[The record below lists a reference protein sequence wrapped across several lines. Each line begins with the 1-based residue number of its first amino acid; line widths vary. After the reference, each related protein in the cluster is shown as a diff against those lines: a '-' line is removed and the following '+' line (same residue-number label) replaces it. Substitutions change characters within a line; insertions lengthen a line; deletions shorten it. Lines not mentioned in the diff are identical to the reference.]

1 MGTIG
6 IVPLPVQPEF
16 VTLAEAR
23 AHLKVD
29 HDYEN
34 ELIINIVKAAIV
46 SAENYTGLSI
56 FNNAVV
62 IGRAGFDTQVR
73 LPRGPVIDRA
83 VTVTYN
89 NETEYVPLA
98 DRYMYFEDFEGPFM
112 KLIDSDFTIEL
123 PQRPDAVRFAYST
136 GMDYST
142 LPLPIRQA
150 VLLMLADM
158 YEFRTDRTE
167 IINRSSM
174 ALMRPY
180 RVW

>member
-1 MGTIG
+1 MATIG
-6 IVPLPVQPEF
+6 IVPLSVQPEF

-34 ELIINIVKAAIV
+34 ELIKNIVRAAIV

-62 IGRAGFDTQVR
+62 IGRAAFDTEVR
-73 LPRGPVIDRA
+73 LVRGPVIDRE
-83 VTVTYN
+83 VTVSYRDG
-89 NETEYVPLA
+89 EALVPLP
-98 DRYMYFEDFEGPFM
+98 DKYVYFEDFEGPFM
-112 KLIDSDFTIEL
+112 KLVDSDFTIEL
-123 PQRPDAVRFAYST
+123 PVRPDAVQFAYSV
-136 GMDYST
+136 GMEKAT

-150 VLLMLADM
+150 VLLMVADM